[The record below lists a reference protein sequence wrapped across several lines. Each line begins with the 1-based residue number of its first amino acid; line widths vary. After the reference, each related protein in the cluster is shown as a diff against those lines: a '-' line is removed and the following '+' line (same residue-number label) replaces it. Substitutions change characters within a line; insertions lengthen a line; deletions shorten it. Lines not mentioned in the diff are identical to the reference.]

1 MIKNYLK
8 VALRHLFRNK
18 GFSFINIAGLA
29 IGISSCLIILIF
41 VQQEISYD
49 QFHSKKERIFRLN
62 KIVTPK
68 TGGTEKHAI
77 SSGKMGPTLAA
88 DYPEVEQSLRL
99 LPWFD
104 DILMIKD
111 EQKLKIS
118 DVVFADTNFFDFF
131 NFSLLQGD
139 PQTALKNPQSIILTE
154 ETSQKFFGDQNP
166 IGQTIAGF
174 QDLPYQVTGVIENP
188 PHNTHLRF
196 NALISWSSTVPG
208 IGALNWEWMNNWI
221 TQASYTYLLL
231 NSPKAVQSLE
241 PKLTG
246 FMKKYMPTRVEQ
258 YQLYLQ
264 PMTDIHLKSAGIQYS
279 RNLNLGNMVY
289 VTIFSV
295 SAFLILLIAC
305 INFINLTTARA
316 FKRAREVGMRKVLGA
331 VRLQLSGQ
339 FLGESILLTI
349 FSLIIAVVLVEF
361 STPLFERLVGY
372 EFQLELFSNSF
383 FILGLLGT
391 AVLVGLL
398 SGVYPS
404 FFLSGFQPVKVLRGN
419 WKGGNKGATPRK
431 VLVTVQFAVSIILIL
446 ATIVIHRQI
455 RYVQTKNMGFQKDQI
470 IVLPIGVTKISEKP
484 QTFKQEILQNP
495 QIINAAGSEN
505 VPGSGTMGFGIIAEG
520 KPENENWQAE
530 VYPVDYDFLDT
541 YKMEMAEGRYFSRE
555 FETDADEA
563 VIINQSLKKSLGWEN
578 ALGKRLLISGETSN
592 TKVIGVIKD
601 FNFESLHHP
610 IGPLVLY
617 ISPERTN
624 SISIRVKGNNIQSM
638 LGFLKEKWQAFESK
652 YPFEFYFL
660 DKEFEK
666 FYQSETRM
674 MQTVGIFAFIA
685 ILIACLG
692 IFGLTSFTV
701 EQRTIEIGIRKVL
714 GAPVINIFVLLS
726 KDIFKLI
733 LIAMIISL
741 PVAYYFIQKWLSGF
755 AYNTRLSWWLFPLA
769 GFLALSVAFLTV
781 STQVSRAAVRNPV
794 DSIRY
799 E

>member
-1 MIKNYLK
+1 MIKNYIK
-8 VALRHLFRNK
+8 VALRHLFRSK

-29 IGISSCLIILIF
+29 IGISACLIILIF

-49 QFHSKKERIFRLN
+49 QSHPKKERIFRLN

-118 DVVFADTNFFDFF
+118 DVVFADVNFFDFF
-131 NFSLLQGD
+131 DFSLLQGD
-139 PQTALKNPQSIILTE
+139 PQTALKNPQSIVLTE
-154 ETSQKFFGDQNP
+154 ETSRKFFGDQNP
-166 IGQTIAGF
+166 IGQSMTGF
-174 QDLPYQVTGVIENP
+174 QDLPYQVTGVVENP

-196 NALISWSSTVPG
+196 NALISWSTTVPG
-208 IGALNWEWMNNWI
+208 VGALNWEWMNNWI

-231 NSPKAVQSLE
+231 SNPKAAQSLE

-258 YQLYLQ
+258 YHLYLQ
-264 PMTDIHLKSAGIQYS
+264 PMTDIHLKSADIQYS

-289 VTIFSV
+289 VTVFLA

-316 FKRAREVGMRKVLGA
+316 FKRAREVGIRKVLGA
-331 VRLQLSGQ
+331 VRWQLSGQ

-361 STPLFERLVGY
+361 STPLLERLAGY
-372 EFQLELFSNSF
+372 DFQLELFSNSF
-383 FILGLLGT
+383 FLFGLMGLG
-391 AVLVGLL
+391 VLVGLL

-404 FFLSGFQPVKVLRGN
+404 FFLSRYQPVKVLRGH
-419 WKGGNKGATPRK
+419 WKGENKGATPRK
-431 VLVTVQFAVSIILIL
+431 ILVTVQFAISIILIL
-446 ATIVIHRQI
+446 ATVVIYRQM

-470 IVLPIGVTKISEKP
+470 IVLPIGVTKISEKAL
-484 QTFKQEILQNP
+484 TFKQEILQNP

-505 VPGSGTMGFGIIAEG
+505 VPGSGTMGFKIIAEG
-520 KPENENWQAE
+520 KSENENWQAE
-530 VYPVDYDFLDT
+530 VYPVDYDFLET

-555 FETDADEA
+555 FATDAKEA
-563 VIINQSLKKSLGWEN
+563 VIINQSLKRSLGWEN
-578 ALGKRLLISGETSN
+578 ALGKRLAISGETSHS
-592 TKVIGVIKD
+592 KVIGVIKD

-617 ISPERTN
+617 ISPERTYCM
-624 SISIRVKGNNIQSM
+624 SIRVKGNNIQSL
-638 LGFLKEKWQAFESK
+638 LGFLEKKWKEFESR

-666 FYQSETRM
+666 FYQSEIRM
-674 MQTVGIFAFIA
+674 IQTVGIFAFIA

-692 IFGLTSFTV
+692 IFGLTSFNV
-701 EQRTIEIGIRKVL
+701 EQRTKEIGIRKVL
-714 GAPVINIFVLLS
+714 GAPMINIFVLLS

-733 LIAMIISL
+733 LIALIISS

-755 AYNTRLSWWLFPLA
+755 AYNTSLSWWLFPLA
-769 GFLALSVAFLTV
+769 GFLALAAAFLTV
-781 STQVSRAAVRNPV
+781 STQVTRAAARNPV
-794 DSIRY
+794 DALRY

>member
-1 MIKNYLK
+1 MIKNIFK
-8 VALRHLFRNK
+8 VAIRHLFRNK
-18 GFSFINIAGLA
+18 GFSFINITGLA
-29 IGISSCLIILIF
+29 IGISACLLILIF

-49 QFHSKKERIFRLN
+49 QFHTKKDRIFRLN

-68 TGGTEKHAI
+68 TGGTEQHAI
-77 SSGKMGPTLAA
+77 SSGNMGPTLAA

-118 DVVFADTNFFDFF
+118 DVVFADANFFDIFD
-131 NFSLLQGD
+131 FSLLQGD
-139 PQTALKNPQSIILTE
+139 PRTALKNPQSIVLTE

-166 IGQTIAGF
+166 IGQTITGF

-188 PHNTHLRF
+188 PHNSHLRF

-231 NSPKAVQSLE
+231 TSPEAAQSLE
-241 PKLTG
+241 PKFSG

-264 PMTDIHLKSAGIQYS
+264 PMTDIHLKSTGIQYS

-289 VTIFSV
+289 VTIFSA
-295 SAFLILLIAC
+295 SALLILLIAC

-331 VRLQLSGQ
+331 VRWQLSGQ
-339 FLGESILLTI
+339 FLGESILLTL

-361 STPLFERLVGY
+361 STPLFERLAGY
-372 EFQLELFSNSF
+372 EFQLKLFSNSF
-383 FILGLLGT
+383 FLLGLLGT

-404 FFLSGFQPVKVLRGN
+404 VFLSRCQPVKVLRDH
-419 WKGGNKGATPRK
+419 WKGGNKGSAPRK
-431 VLVTVQFAVSIILIL
+431 FLVTIQFMISIILIL
-446 ATIVIHRQI
+446 ATIVICRQMQ
-455 RYVQTKNMGFQKDQI
+455 YVQTKNMGFQKDQI
-470 IVLPIGVTKISEKP
+470 IVLPIGTTEISEKP
-484 QTFKQEILQNP
+484 QTFKQEILQHP
-495 QIINAAGSEN
+495 QIINTTGSQD
-505 VPGSGTMGFGIIAEG
+505 VPGSGTMGFNIIAEG

-530 VYPVDYDFLDT
+530 IYPVDYDFLDT

-555 FETDADEA
+555 FATDAAEA
-563 VIINQSLKKSLGWEN
+563 VIINQSLKRSLGWEN
-578 ALGKRLLISGETSN
+578 ALGKRLDISGETSH

-601 FNFESLHHP
+601 FHFESLHHP

-617 ISPERTN
+617 ISPERTDN
-624 SISIRVKGNNIQSM
+624 ISIQVKGNNVQSI
-638 LGFLKEKWQAFESK
+638 LPFLKEKWQAFESK
-652 YPFEFYFL
+652 YPFEYYFL
-660 DKEFEK
+660 NKEFEK
-666 FYQSETRM
+666 FYQSETKM

-685 ILIACLG
+685 IFIACLG
-692 IFGLTSFTV
+692 IFGLASFTV
-701 EQRTIEIGIRKVL
+701 EQRTKEIGIRKVL
-714 GAPVINIFVLLS
+714 GAPVSSIFILLS
-726 KDIFKLI
+726 KDIVKLI
-733 LIAMIISL
+733 AIALIISS
-741 PVAYYFIQKWLSGF
+741 PVAYYFIQKWLVGF
-755 AYNTRLSWWLFPLA
+755 AFHIRLSWWLFPMA
-769 GFLALSVAFLTV
+769 GILALMIAFLTV
-781 STQVSRAAVRNPV
+781 CTQAYKAAVRNPV
-794 DSIRY
+794 DALRY